1 MHLVIGNTNKW
12 AYYNA
17 TINQA
22 TDAKL
27 NQAVDSHEDQPN
39 TPQKKT
45 YPAWR

>member
-1 MHLVIGNTNKW
+1 MQIVLIAN
-12 AYYNA
+12 NA

-27 NQAVDSHEDQPN
+27 KQAIDSHGDQHN